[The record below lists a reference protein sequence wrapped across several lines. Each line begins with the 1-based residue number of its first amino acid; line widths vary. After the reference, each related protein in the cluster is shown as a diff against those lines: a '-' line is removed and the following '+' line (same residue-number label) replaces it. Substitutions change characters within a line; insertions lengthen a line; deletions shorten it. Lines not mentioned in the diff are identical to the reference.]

1 MVIIGMNSFG
11 PQVYADMRFYWLCME
26 HQEAVITLTASLTS
40 LNSAEVPR
48 LLWKD
53 SCMKFSYTVSKA
65 KLQGV

>member
-1 MVIIGMNSFG
+1 MVIIGMTSFG
-11 PQVYADMRFYWLCME
+11 PQVYADMRFYWLCTE

-53 SCMKFSYTVSKA
+53 SCMKFSYNFSKA
-65 KLQGV
+65 KLQGF